1 MALLKV
7 ITGIY
12 NKNPGMQEMIDAS
25 MIEVCTEEDE
35 SPELVF
41 LFCCCLYRSG
51 YSRKNLSK
59 SVETNDSI
67 KWELLN
73 SLKENGD
80 VVGKVLN

>member
-12 NKNPGMQEMIDAS
+12 NKNPGMQEMIDAW

-41 LFCCCLYRSG
+41 LFCCCLYHSG

-59 SVETNDSI
+59 SVEEI
-67 KWELLN
+67 KN
-73 SLKENGD
+73 SL
-80 VVGKVLN
+80 